1 MHTQYYPLR
10 IRLVVYYIGCVLAVG
25 RESQCSNDSLS
36 FPSASIFNDMH
47 NCLAYWSQ
55 REQDAKSGCPT
66 VSVSAHQ
73 ALQSLNLDAA
83 VIFGHSLGGEIAV
96 DMITGESFLP
106 SLRTEHPSLDLY
118 LQPIWS
124 FCRLGLELFTHC
136 ISMNPKDWFRTQG
149 K

>member
-1 MHTQYYPLR
+1 MLTQHHAR
-10 IRLVVYYIGCVLAVG
+10 TQLVVHYIGCVSAVG

-55 REQDAKSGCPT
+55 QEQDAKLGCPT
-66 VSVSAHQ
+66 VSVSAQQ
-73 ALQSLNLDAA
+73 ALQSLNLAAA

-96 DMITGESFLP
+96 DMISGESFLA
-106 SLRTEHPSLDLY
+106 SFRTEHPSLDLC

-124 FCRLGLELFTHC
+124 FA
-136 ISMNPKDWFRTQG
+136 D
-149 K
+149 